1 MAQPF
6 GRPVSLARIAVPSN
20 EPSFALDRR
29 HPAVSP
35 DRSARTAVPAARN
48 RVLRGTGATPPAPAA
63 SPAVADSVALR
74 AFSAIEQV
82 SRAGAPMS
90 LDELTA
96 AMGLPKPTVFR
107 ILAMLAGAG
116 LVNKDPQTKR
126 YAVGPR
132 LSALGVYLWRHNT
145 LHAPWREALEFAVA
159 RTGESCNLTVP
170 ESRRVLYLDRVETD
184 RPLRLH
190 LQPGTR
196 VPLHCTASGKL
207 FLAAMSPAAFEQ
219 WLASAQPLE
228 RFTPRTITDPDRL
241 RHEIETVRG
250 TRVGLHDSEL
260 FDDSV
265 ALAVP
270 VLDAEGRT
278 IGAVAMHAPSAREDI
293 GSCLRHLPVM
303 REAAARVA
311 ASIGLATGLPVGP
324 GA

>member
-1 MAQPF
+1 M
-6 GRPVSLARIAVPSN
+6 
-20 EPSFALDRR
+20 
-29 HPAVSP
+29 SP
-35 DRSARTAVPAARN
+35 DRSARTATPAAPTR
-48 RVLRGTGATPPAPAA
+48 LQRGAVSSAAGPAA
-63 SPAVADSVALR
+63 LPAAADSVALR
-74 AFSAIEQV
+74 AFSAVEQV

-96 AMGLPKPTVFR
+96 AIGLPKPTVFR
-107 ILAMLAGAG
+107 ILAMLTAAG
-116 LVNKDPQTKR
+116 LVHKDPQTKR
-126 YAVGPR
+126 YTVGPR

-207 FLAAMSPAAFEQ
+207 FLAAMSPQAVEH
-219 WLASAQPLE
+219 WLATAQPLE
-228 RFTPRTITDPDRL
+228 RFTPRTITDPERL
-241 RHEIETVRG
+241 RHEVETVRR
-250 TRVGLHDSEL
+250 TCVGLHDSEL

-265 ALAVP
+265 ALAVS
-270 VLDAEGRT
+270 VLDADGRT

-293 GSCLRHLPVM
+293 GSCLRHLPAL
-303 REAAARVA
+303 REAAARVV
-311 ASIGLATGLPVGP
+311 ASMGLAMALSALPATRMTTTDHRG
-324 GA
+324 

>member
-1 MAQPF
+1 
-6 GRPVSLARIAVPSN
+6 
-20 EPSFALDRR
+20 
-29 HPAVSP
+29 
-35 DRSARTAVPAARN
+35 
-48 RVLRGTGATPPAPAA
+48 
-63 SPAVADSVALR
+63 
-74 AFSAIEQV
+74 
-82 SRAGAPMS
+82 MS
-90 LDELTA
+90 LDELTV

-116 LVNKDPQTKR
+116 LVHKDAQTKR

-145 LHAPWREALEFAVA
+145 LHAPWREALEYAVG

-207 FLAAMSPAAFEQ
+207 FLAAMSAEAFEQ
-219 WLASAQPLE
+219 WLASALPLE
-228 RFTPRTITDPDRL
+228 RFTATTITDPDRL
-241 RHEIETVRG
+241 RREVESVRK
-250 TRVGLHDSEL
+250 TQVGLHDSEL

-265 ALAVP
+265 SLAVP
-270 VLDAEGRT
+270 VLDADGRT
-278 IGAVAMHAPSAREDI
+278 IGAVAMHAPAAREDI
-293 GSCLRHLPVM
+293 RSCLRHLPVL

-311 ASIGLATGLPVGP
+311 TSIGLAVPMPALPDS
-324 GA
+324 